1 VFIAFAP
8 PARASTPPAA
18 ARILLVGAERAKRCR
33 LGEALEPRGYRL
45 EHGPVPAGRDL
56 GALDLVLFA
65 RPAAEAE
72 AVIDQ
77 CRSLRDAGPAIIVLH
92 SGAEVAYAVR
102 ALEAGADDCLLAPHN
117 PREVV
122 ARVRAVLRRRER
134 NPSRYGGRHLVFDG
148 CVFDAIH
155 RRIEAP
161 DGRAV
166 ELTQGQHRLL
176 AALLA
181 RPGEVV
187 SREEL
192 LGAVLGEETDSF
204 DRAIDV
210 HVSRL
215 KKRLAQVTDA
225 DLIKSYR
232 GVGYRMDVRQ
242 IVQ

>member
-1 VFIAFAP
+1 
-8 PARASTPPAA
+8 
-18 ARILLVGAERAKRCR
+18 
-33 LGEALEPRGYRL
+33 
-45 EHGPVPAGRDL
+45 
-56 GALDLVLFA
+56 
-65 RPAAEAE
+65 
-72 AVIDQ
+72 
-77 CRSLRDAGPAIIVLH
+77 
-92 SGAEVAYAVR
+92 
-102 ALEAGADDCLLAPHN
+102 
-117 PREVV
+117 
-122 ARVRAVLRRRER
+122 
-134 NPSRYGGRHLVFDG
+134 
-148 CVFDAIH
+148 VFDAIH

-215 KKRLAQVTDA
+215 KKRLAQVIDA